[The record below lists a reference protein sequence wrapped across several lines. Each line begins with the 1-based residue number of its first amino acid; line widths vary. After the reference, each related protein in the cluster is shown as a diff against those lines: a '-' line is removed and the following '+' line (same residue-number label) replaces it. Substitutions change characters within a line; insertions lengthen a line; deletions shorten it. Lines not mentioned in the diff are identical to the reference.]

1 MVTIEVEIV
10 THLLL
15 GVIALK
21 MIIRG
26 EVLHLATVLQMQK
39 LLP

>member
-1 MVTIEVEIV
+1 MVTVEVEIV

-15 GVIALK
+15 RVIALK

-26 EVLHLATVLQMQK
+26 VVLHLVTVLQMQK